1 MIDVRETER
10 INNVVSAENNVYR
23 LAGVS
28 REWISLIIVSDRVGW
43 KMLTSL
49 ATSCPGHP
57 LTSVYTLNPPQALTP
72 SQDTTPPHSEPP
84 DQAGRIVF

>member
-28 REWISLIIVSDRVGW
+28 REWISLIIVSDGVGW

-49 ATSCPGHP
+49 ATSCAGHP
-57 LTSVYTLNPPQALTP
+57 LTSVYTLNPPQALTLRT
-72 SQDTTPPHSEPP
+72 QHHHTVLTH
-84 DQAGRIVF
+84 QARRIVF